1 MSFTGKYNIVM
12 NVPTGKE
19 EGVLTLTQDGEA
31 LTGTM
36 EAAGETGAIENARID
51 GDTAHWDIDITKPM
65 PLTLNFAATKDGDNI
80 AGKVKLG
87 MFGEADFEG
96 TKV

>member
-12 NVPTGKE
+12 HVPTGDQE
-19 EGVLTLTQDGEA
+19 AVLELVQDGET
-31 LTGTM
+31 LSGTM
-36 EAAGETGAIENARID
+36 EAQGEKGPIDNPRIE

-65 PLTLNFAATKDGDNI
+65 PLTLNFRATKDGDSLS
-80 AGKVKLG
+80 GKVALG

-96 TKV
+96 SAA